1 MRRPLPVLLAA
12 ILLAA
17 LPRPAPAQPQPS
29 VSIEQPWAR
38 PTAPRQAT
46 GAAYMRLLSPAGDRL
61 VGASSPVAVRAEVHE
76 MRMDGEVMRMREVPA
91 LELPPG
97 QAVALAPGG
106 LHVMLIGLRERLAV
120 GQHFPL
126 LLQFE
131 RGGTV
136 EVEVAVGVP
145 DRAASPAGHRH

>member
-1 MRRPLPVLLAA
+1 MRRPVPVLLAA
-12 ILLAA
+12 SLLAA
-17 LPRPAPAQPQPS
+17 LPQPAPAQSQSAIS
-29 VSIEQPWAR
+29 VEQPWAR
-38 PTAPRQAT
+38 PTAPRQST

-61 VGASSPVAVRAEVHE
+61 IGASSPIAVRAEVHE

-91 LELPPG
+91 LDLPPG

-106 LHVMLIGLRERLAV
+106 LHVMLIGLRERLAA

-131 RGGTV
+131 RGGPV
-136 EVEVAVGVP
+136 EVEVAVGAP
-145 DRAASPAGHRH
+145 ERAATPAGQRH

>member
-1 MRRPLPVLLAA
+1 MRSPAFVLTAALLAA
-12 ILLAA
+12 V
-17 LPRPAPAQPQPS
+17 PRPAPAQSQPAVS
-29 VSIEQPWAR
+29 VEQPWAR
-38 PTAPRQAT
+38 PTAPRQST

-61 VGASSPVAVRAEVHE
+61 VGASSPIAVRAEVHE

-126 LLQFE
+126 RLQFE
-131 RGGTV
+131 RGGSV
-136 EVEVAVGVP
+136 EVEVAVGTP
-145 DRAASPAGHRH
+145 ERAASPAGQRH

>member
-1 MRRPLPVLLAA
+1 MRRPLAFLLAA

-17 LPRPAPAQPQPS
+17 LPRPAPAESS
-29 VSIEQPWAR
+29 VSVEQPWAR
-38 PTAPRQAT
+38 PTAPRQTT

-76 MRMDGEVMRMREVPA
+76 MRMDGEVMRMREVSV

-126 LLQFE
+126 QLRFE
-131 RGGTV
+131 QGGAV
-136 EVEVAVGVP
+136 EVEVSVGVP
-145 DRAASPAGHRH
+145 ERGAPPAGHRH